1 MIVRAADPARDGGAI
16 LAIVND
22 AILNT
27 TAWYEYEPWDGAR
40 LTSWFDAKRAG
51 GWPLL
56 VAEADGATLG
66 FASFGPF
73 RDRPA
78 YVRTVEHSVYVAAA
92 ARGRGIGRRLLD
104 ALVTEAGARGL
115 HTMIGGVDAAN
126 DGSLAFHRAAG
137 FVEAGRMRE
146 VGWKFDR
153 WLDLIFMQ
161 KLLTGVTE

>member
-1 MIVRAADPARDGGAI
+1 MIVRAANPERDGDAI

-27 TAWYEYEPWDGAR
+27 TAWYEYEPWGAAR
-40 LTSWFDAKRAG
+40 LTSWFEAKRAG
-51 GWPLL
+51 RWPLL
-56 VAEADGATLG
+56 VAEAAGEALG

-78 YVRTVEHSVYVAAA
+78 YARTVEHSVYVAAT
-92 ARGRGIGRRLLD
+92 ARGRGIGRLLLD
-104 ALVTEAGARGL
+104 SVIAEARAREL
-115 HTMIGGVDAAN
+115 HAMIGGIDAAN
-126 DGSLAFHRAAG
+126 EGSLAFHRAAG

-161 KLLTGVTE
+161 KLL

>member
-1 MIVRAADPARDGGAI
+1 MIVRAADPATDGAAI

-22 AILNT
+22 AILHT
-27 TAWYEYEPWDGAR
+27 TAWYEYDPWDATK
-40 LTSWFDAKRAG
+40 LTSWFAAKRDG

-56 VAEADGATLG
+56 VAAEGDATLG
-66 FASFGPF
+66 FASFGRF

-78 YVRTVEHSVYVAAA
+78 YARTVEHSVYVAAE

-104 ALVTEAGARGL
+104 AIVADAQARGH

-126 DGSLAFHRAAG
+126 EGSLAFHRAAG

-146 VGWKFDR
+146 VGRKFDR
-153 WLDLIFMQ
+153 WLDLVFMQ
-161 KLLTGVTE
+161 KILGE

>member
-1 MIVRAADPARDGGAI
+1 MIVRAADPARDADAI

-22 AILNT
+22 AILNS
-27 TAWYEYEPWDGAR
+27 TAWYEYAPWDGAR

-66 FASFGPF
+66 FASFGTF

-78 YVRTVEHSVYVAAA
+78 YARTVEHSVYVAAT
-92 ARGRGIGRRLLD
+92 ARGRGVGRVLLD
-104 ALVTEAGARGL
+104 AIVEAARAREL
-115 HTMIGGVDAAN
+115 HAMIGGVDAAN
-126 DGSLAFHRAAG
+126 EGSLAFHRAAG
-137 FVEAGRMRE
+137 FVEAGRLRE

-161 KLLTGVTE
+161 KLL

>member
-1 MIVRAADPARDGGAI
+1 VIVRAADPASDGDAI

-22 AILNT
+22 AILNS
-27 TAWYEYEPWDGAR
+27 TAWYEYEPWDSAR

-56 VAEADGATLG
+56 VAEGDGEALG
-66 FASFGPF
+66 FASFGTF

-78 YVRTVEHSVYVAAA
+78 YARTVEHSVYVAAA

-104 ALVTEAGARGL
+104 ALVEAARGREL
-115 HTMIGGVDAAN
+115 HAMIGGVDAAN
-126 DGSLAFHRAAG
+126 EGSLAFHRAAG
-137 FVEAGRMRE
+137 FVEAGRLRE
-146 VGWKFDR
+146 VGWKFGR

-161 KLLTGVTE
+161 KLL

>member
-1 MIVRAADPARDGGAI
+1 MIVRAADPARDGDAI

-22 AILNT
+22 AILNS
-27 TAWYEYEPWDGAR
+27 TAWYEYAPWDGAR

-51 GWPLL
+51 AWPLL
-56 VAEADGATLG
+56 VAEADGETLG
-66 FASFGPF
+66 FASFGTF

-78 YVRTVEHSVYVAAA
+78 YARTVEHSVYVAAA

-104 ALVTEAGARGL
+104 ALIEAARAREL
-115 HTMIGGVDAAN
+115 HAMIGGVDAAN
-126 DGSLAFHRAAG
+126 QGSLAFHRAAG
-137 FVEAGRMRE
+137 FVEAGRLRE

-161 KLLTGVTE
+161 KLL